1 MCYNRLCALHKTHRA
16 ALFTGNVVA
25 PTAGAVDDPVTG
37 ERLRMS
43 LPTLDA
49 ITGYATLFFAIMGG
63 LLAALWLSLVIWAFR
78 DMRLRSRDPF
88 AQVLAALVVAAL
100 PGVGLL
106 IYVILR
112 PPETLAEA
120 YERALEEE
128 ALLQEIE
135 ERPSCPGCSRTVH
148 ADWLLCAYCHTRLKK
163 KCADCGELQELQWT
177 LCPFCGN
184 NHIDPYHVAPAAPQ
198 VTEPALPDM
207 TYDEAPE
214 IGQTVPLA
222 LPDEDVERVDEGPRY

>member
-1 MCYNRLCALHKTHRA
+1 MTIPGLDTLVSYVTIFLSI
-16 ALFTGNVVA
+16 F
-25 PTAGAVDDPVTG
+25 GA
-37 ERLRMS
+37 
-43 LPTLDA
+43 
-49 ITGYATLFFAIMGG
+49 
-63 LLAALWLSLVIWAFR
+63 LLAALWLSLIIWTFR

-88 AQVLAALVVAAL
+88 AQILAALVVAAL

-135 ERPSCPGCSRTVH
+135 ERPACPGCSRTVE
-148 ADWLLCAYCHTRLKK
+148 ANWMLCPHCHTRLKK
-163 KCADCGELQELQWT
+163 VCPDCNSLMELQWN

-184 NHIDPYHVAPAAPQ
+184 RQIDPYLASPPPPTLSRPVYAP
-198 VTEPALPDM
+198 LPDAAA
-207 TYDEAPE
+207 TPISDNGKELDLTE
-214 IGQTVPLA
+214 VPL
-222 LPDEDVERVDEGPRY
+222 PPEPEEPFDQSPERTSE